1 MKENEKI
8 KTALITGGS
17 RGIGKEICLMLAS
30 EGIQIVTCY
39 AHGEQQAQETVR
51 ECEEKGV
58 RALALQADVSK
69 EEDVEKLFHVIREE
83 FGTLDILVNNAGI
96 TQDDLLMRMSVEK
109 FMKVIEINLKGS
121 FLCTKAASAMML
133 RNRSGKIIFISS
145 VVGVHGNA
153 GQANYASSKAALIG
167 LAKSTAK
174 ELGSRGITAN
184 VVAPGFMETDMTASL
199 TEETRKKYEE
209 QIPLRRLGRAQD
221 VAAAVAFLASE
232 KAGYITG
239 QVLLVDG
246 GMGM

>member
-1 MKENEKI
+1 MEENQKV
-8 KTALITGGS
+8 KTALVTGGS

-39 AHGEQQAQETVR
+39 AHGEQQAMETVA
-51 ECEEKGV
+51 ECEARGV
-58 RALALQADVSK
+58 RALALQADVSR
-69 EEDVEKLFHVIREE
+69 EEDVDRLFQRVKAE

-96 TQDDLLMRMSVEK
+96 TQDDLLMRMSAEK
-109 FMKVIEINLKGS
+109 FMKVIDTNLKGA
-121 FLCTKAASAMML
+121 FLCTRAAAAMML
-133 RNRSGKIIFISS
+133 RNRSGRLIFISS

-153 GQANYASSKAALIG
+153 GQANYAASKAALIG

-174 ELGSRGITAN
+174 ELGSRGITSN
-184 VVAPGFMETDMTASL
+184 VVAPGFMETDMTAAL
-199 TEETRKKYEE
+199 TEESRKKYEE
-209 QIPLRRLGRAQD
+209 QIPLHRLGSAKD

>member
-1 MKENEKI
+1 
-8 KTALITGGS
+8 
-17 RGIGKEICLMLAS
+17 
-30 EGIQIVTCY
+30 
-39 AHGEQQAQETVR
+39 
-51 ECEEKGV
+51 
-58 RALALQADVSK
+58 
-69 EEDVEKLFHVIREE
+69 
-83 FGTLDILVNNAGI
+83 
-96 TQDDLLMRMSVEK
+96 
-109 FMKVIEINLKGS
+109 
-121 FLCTKAASAMML
+121 MML

-184 VVAPGFMETDMTASL
+184 VVAPGFMETDITASL